1 MFSPKEP
8 SFRDSAGPTLS
19 SQTSLEGNRMATPT
33 VDDHFEIVTA
43 TVHWMT
49 RQMPYRIPERPLLHV
64 GSTALADA
72 LRTFDP
78 GGPVGLETHCRH
90 LVRRAIRD
98 FIVDRFEV

>member
-1 MFSPKEP
+1 
-8 SFRDSAGPTLS
+8 
-19 SQTSLEGNRMATPT
+19 MATPT

-64 GSTALADA
+64 GSAALADA

-90 LVRRAIRD
+90 LVRRSGTSSSTASKSERRRL
-98 FIVDRFEV
+98 VP

>member
-1 MFSPKEP
+1 MPYDLIH
-8 SFRDSAGPTLS
+8 RPTDW
-19 SQTSLEGNRMATPT
+19 NRMATPT
-33 VDDHFEIVTA
+33 VDDNFEIVTA
-43 TVHWMT
+43 TVHWMSQ
-49 RQMPYRIPERPLLHV
+49 QMPYRIPERPLMHV
-64 GSTALADA
+64 GAAALAHA